1 MGSVQQYSGKSR
13 VRRIINKY
21 ALITLGSVIYAIGF
35 QYFMFP
41 NRIVSGGLTG
51 IAMILNR
58 FTNWPVGMMILVM
71 NTPLFLIA
79 WRHFGLDYLI
89 GSLVGTA
96 VSSVCV
102 DVLAMTSFVA
112 TDDPMLGSIIG
123 GVIKGAG
130 MGMIYYVGASTGGV
144 DIVAKM
150 LRQRYPQIN
159 FGTIVLMIDVVI
171 VVAYAFVLNQFQ
183 SAMYSLIGMY
193 VVSKVVDLALYGI
206 DNSSLCYIISEKSE
220 ELTQSIING
229 NVHRGV
235 TILNAEGAY
244 SHQKK
249 NVIMCV
255 IKRTQM
261 GEMRRLVRRVDE
273 HAFFI
278 VTDAKNVF
286 GVGFENIS
294 EVR

>member
-1 MGSVQQYSGKSR
+1 MENSR
-13 VRRIINKY
+13 NPRGARLRRLFIKY
-21 ALITLGSVIYAIGF
+21 LLIVLGSVVYAIGF

-41 NRIVSGGLTG
+41 NNIVSGGVTG
-51 IAMILNR
+51 LAMILNH
-58 FTNWPVGMMILVM
+58 FTRWPVGMTVLVM
-71 NTPLFLIA
+71 NIPLFLIA

-102 DVLAMTSFVA
+102 DLFASTGIVA
-112 TDDPMLGSIIG
+112 TTDPMLGSIIG

-130 MGMIYYVGASTGGV
+130 LGMIYYVGASTGGI

-150 LRQRYPQIN
+150 LRQKYQQIN
-159 FGTIVLMIDVVI
+159 FGTIVLILDVTI
-171 VVAYAFVLNQFQ
+171 VAAYAFVLDKYQ

-206 DNSSLCYIISEKSE
+206 DNSSLCYIVSEKSE
-220 ELTQSIING
+220 ELAGEIISG
-229 NVHRGV
+229 HVHRGV
-235 TILNAEGAY
+235 TILEGQGAY
-244 SHQKK
+244 SHQTKH
-249 NVIMCV
+249 VIMCV
-255 IKRTQM
+255 IKRTQI
-261 GEMRRLVRRVDE
+261 GEMRRLVKRVDE
-273 HAFFI
+273 RAFFI

-286 GVGFENIS
+286 GNGFESIS

>member
-1 MGSVQQYSGKSR
+1 METKTRTVPL
-13 VRRIINKY
+13 RRQIVKY
-21 ALITLGSVIYAIGF
+21 ALIVLGSFIYAIGF

-41 NRIVSGGLTG
+41 NHIVSGGVTG

-58 FTNWPVGMMILVM
+58 FTNWPVGMMVIAM
-71 NTPLFLIA
+71 NIPLFLVA

-96 VSSVCV
+96 VASVCV
-102 DVLAMTSFVA
+102 DLMALSSFVA
-112 TDDPMLGSIIG
+112 TEDPMLGSIIG

-130 MGMIYYVGASTGGV
+130 MGIIYYVGASTGGV

-150 LRQRYPQIN
+150 LRQKYQQIN
-159 FGTIVLMIDVVI
+159 FGTIVLIIDVVI
-171 VVAYAFVLNQFQ
+171 VIVYALVLRQYE

-206 DNSSLCYIISEKSE
+206 DNSSLCYIVSEKSE
-220 ELTQSIING
+220 EIAQEIISG
-229 NVHRGV
+229 RMHRGV
-235 TILNAEGAY
+235 TILEGQGAY

-261 GEMRRLVRRVDE
+261 GELRRLVRRVDE
-273 HAFFI
+273 RAFFI
-278 VTDAKNVF
+278 ITDAKSVF
-286 GVGFENIS
+286 GNGFESIS

>member
-1 MGSVQQYSGKSR
+1 MKTVDVSPGVKL
-13 VRRIINKY
+13 RRQLVKY
-21 ALITLGSVIYAIGF
+21 FLIVLGSVIYAIGF
-35 QYFMFP
+35 QAFMFP
-41 NRIVSGGLTG
+41 NRIVSGGISG
-51 IAMILNR
+51 VSMILNH
-58 FTNWPVGMMILVM
+58 FTHWPVGMMVIAM
-71 NTPLFLIA
+71 NIPLFLVA

-96 VSSVCV
+96 VSSICV
-102 DVLAMTSFVA
+102 DLFASTGIVA
-112 TDDPMLGSIIG
+112 TADPMLGSIIG

-130 MGMIYYVGASTGGV
+130 MGIIYYVGASTGGI

-150 LRQRYPQIN
+150 LREKYQQIN
-159 FGTIVLMIDVVI
+159 FGTMVLILDIVI
-171 VVAYAFVLNQFQ
+171 VVVYALVLDQTQ

-206 DNSSLCYIISEKSE
+206 DNSSLCYIVSEKSE
-220 ELTQSIING
+220 ALTQEILSG
-229 NVHRGV
+229 HVHRGV
-235 TILNAEGAY
+235 TILEGEGAY
-244 SHQKK
+244 SHQRK
-249 NVIMCV
+249 NVILCV

-286 GVGFENIS
+286 GTGFENIS

>member
-1 MGSVQQYSGKSR
+1 
-13 VRRIINKY
+13 VRRIISKY

-58 FTNWPVGMMILVM
+58 FTSWPVGMMILVM

-112 TDDPMLGSIIG
+112 TNDPMLGSIIG

-235 TILNAEGAY
+235 TILSAEGAY

>member
-1 MGSVQQYSGKSR
+1 MNTVKSPRSVTL
-13 VRRIINKY
+13 RRQIFKY
-21 ALITLGSVIYAIGF
+21 FLIVLGSMIYAIGF

-41 NRIVSGGLTG
+41 NNIVSGGISG
-51 IAMILNR
+51 IAMILNH
-58 FTNWPVGMMILVM
+58 FTHWPVGMMVIVM
-71 NTPLFLIA
+71 NVPLFLIA
-79 WRHFGLDYLI
+79 WKHFGADYLI

-96 VSSVCV
+96 ISSVCV
-102 DVLAMTSFVA
+102 DLLASTGVVA
-112 TDDPMLGSIIG
+112 TTDPMLGSIIG

-130 MGMIYYVGASTGGV
+130 MGIIYYVGASTGGI

-150 LRQRYPQIN
+150 LRQKYQQIN
-159 FGTIVLMIDVVI
+159 FGTIVLILDVAI
-171 VVAYAFVLNQFQ
+171 VTAYALVLKHYE

-206 DNSSLCYIISEKSE
+206 DNSSLCYIVSEKSE
-220 ELTQSIING
+220 ELAQEILSG
-229 NVHRGV
+229 HVHRGV
-235 TILNAEGAY
+235 TILEGEGAY
-244 SHQKK
+244 SHRRK

-286 GVGFENIS
+286 GTGFENIS

>member
-1 MGSVQQYSGKSR
+1 M
-13 VRRIINKY
+13 RRIISKY

-41 NRIVSGGLTG
+41 NQIVSGGLTG

-102 DVLAMTSFVA
+102 DVLAMTSIVA
-112 TDDPMLGSIIG
+112 THDPMLGSIIG

-220 ELTQSIING
+220 ELTQNIING

-286 GVGFENIS
+286 GIGFEDIS

>member
-1 MGSVQQYSGKSR
+1 MNAVERSR
-13 VRRIINKY
+13 GAKLRRKILKY
-21 ALITLGSVIYAIGF
+21 FLIVLGSVIYAVGF
-35 QYFMFP
+35 QFFMFP
-41 NRIVSGGLTG
+41 NRIVSGGISG
-51 IAMILNR
+51 ISMILNH
-58 FTNWPVGMMILVM
+58 FTHWPVGMMVIAM
-71 NTPLFLIA
+71 NVPLFLIA
-79 WRHFGLDYLI
+79 WRHFGLDYLV

-96 VSSVCV
+96 VSSLFV
-102 DVLAMTSFVA
+102 DLFASTGIVA
-112 TDDPMLGSIIG
+112 TTDPMLGSIIG

-130 MGMIYYVGASTGGV
+130 MGIIYYVGASTGGI

-150 LRQRYPQIN
+150 LRQKYQQIN
-159 FGTIVLMIDVVI
+159 FGTIVLILDVMI
-171 VVAYAFVLNQFQ
+171 VVVYALVLNQYE

-206 DNSSLCYIISEKSE
+206 DNSSLCYIVSEKSE
-220 ELTQSIING
+220 ELANEILSG
-229 NVHRGV
+229 HVHRGV
-235 TILNAEGAY
+235 TILEGEGAY
-244 SHQKK
+244 SHRRK
-249 NVIMCV
+249 NVILCV

-286 GVGFENIS
+286 GTGFENIS

>member
-1 MGSVQQYSGKSR
+1 MNTADSSRGAKLRRKILKYS
-13 VRRIINKY
+13 
-21 ALITLGSVIYAIGF
+21 LIVLGSVIYAVGF
-35 QYFMFP
+35 QFFMFP
-41 NRIVSGGLTG
+41 NRIVSGGISG
-51 IAMILNR
+51 ISMILNH
-58 FTNWPVGMMILVM
+58 FTHWPVGMMVIAM
-71 NTPLFLIA
+71 NVPLFLIA
-79 WRHFGLDYLI
+79 WRHFGLDYLV

-96 VSSVCV
+96 VSSLFV
-102 DVLAMTSFVA
+102 DLFASTGIVA
-112 TDDPMLGSIIG
+112 TTDPMLGSIIG

-130 MGMIYYVGASTGGV
+130 MGIIYYVGASTGGI

-150 LRQRYPQIN
+150 LRQKYQQIN
-159 FGTIVLMIDVVI
+159 FGTIVLILDVMI
-171 VVAYAFVLNQFQ
+171 VVVYALVLNQYE

-206 DNSSLCYIISEKSE
+206 DNSSLCYIVSEKSE
-220 ELTQSIING
+220 ELANEILSG
-229 NVHRGV
+229 HVHRGV
-235 TILNAEGAY
+235 TILEGEGAY
-244 SHQKK
+244 SHRRK
-249 NVIMCV
+249 NVILCV

-286 GVGFENIS
+286 GTGFENIS